1 MSNIHAKVFIPV
13 KENQCS
19 LQLGVKSQ
27 GVSEERVCGGGKCL
41 QP

>member
-1 MSNIHAKVFIPV
+1 VSNIHAKVFISV

-27 GVSEERVCGGGKCL
+27 GVLEEGVRGGGKHL